1 MKPKQKIP
9 VFIILTNGEIYEDHW
24 LKDINKYERNVNRW
38 RIYKTG
44 KTVADEEVLAWIDK
58 DDLQK
63 MLSCMAADR
72 NGDNPYVHYNIDI

>member
-9 VFIILTNGEIYEDHW
+9 VFIILTNGEIYEGHW

-44 KTVADEEVLAWIDK
+44 KTVADEEVLAWIEK
-58 DDLQK
+58 SDLQK
-63 MLSCMAADR
+63 MLSCMAVDR